1 MRFAYSAL
9 CRERR
14 QSPVASDLTL
24 RSPFCFRSEHA
35 LGKNPHR
42 MTKATKIL
50 SIAVITG
57 LLGAVTSERFVP
69 VARADSLGSFCAAPA
84 NGQEHCVSS
93 DRSPADAWNRAAAE
107 GELPIAMWAK
117 WPSGLTVDDI
127 AKSPARLKAWL
138 ADTDKVLSYVRDTQ
152 RNAESYKASL
162 VRVNAFLAEVK
173 ARQAAPRE
181 NP

>member
-1 MRFAYSAL
+1 
-9 CRERR
+9 
-14 QSPVASDLTL
+14 
-24 RSPFCFRSEHA
+24 
-35 LGKNPHR
+35 
-42 MTKATKIL
+42 MTKPIKIL

-57 LLGAVTSERFVP
+57 LLGAFAPERFVP

-117 WPSGLTVDDI
+117 WPSGMTVDELV
-127 AKSPARLKAWL
+127 KSPARLKAWF

-162 VRVNAFLAEVK
+162 VRVNALIAEVK